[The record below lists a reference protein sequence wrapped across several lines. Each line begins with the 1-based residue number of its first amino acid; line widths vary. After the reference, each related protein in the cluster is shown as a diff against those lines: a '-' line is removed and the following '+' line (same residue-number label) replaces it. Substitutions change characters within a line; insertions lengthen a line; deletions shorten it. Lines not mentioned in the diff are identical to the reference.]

1 MIDSDLLPA
10 DTHGTHAATVAGQR
24 VHRLPGMQAERWR
37 GPQPLQQLVAEPLA
51 IGDLVTWR
59 VDAALQCGAQWRQ
72 CRFDLHTLSRIQ
84 QPLTGPLIQR
94 LSTFGEACPI
104 TVDHQFAVGAP
115 GETVQSVLL
124 APAAQNLLAV
134 QGQAQ
139 QMSGVAAVDRAPAG
153 RQEAQAPAPLPQAR
167 PRTEAQGAVCPRSI
181 QPSACSGTPAS
192 ARARRSDSS
201 AGRRSRS
208 WFPDPRRH
216 AVRSARPSAL
226 GAPENKRWPAR

>member
-1 MIDSDLLPA
+1 
-10 DTHGTHAATVAGQR
+10 
-24 VHRLPGMQAERWR
+24 
-37 GPQPLQQLVAEPLA
+37 VAEPLA

-94 LSTFGEACPI
+94 RSAFGEACPI

-167 PRTEAQGAVCPRSI
+167 PRTEAQGRRL
-181 QPSACSGTPAS
+181 PAQHP
-192 ARARRSDSS
+192 AQCLQ
-201 AGRRSRS
+201 
-208 WFPDPRRH
+208 RH
-216 AVRSARPSAL
+216 AGIGQGRDVAIAQLAAVREAGFQTHVVTPFDQLDRVPLAHQRISGGQPDDAAADDCNTHALLLVFDQSSL
-226 GAPENKRWPAR
+226 GASQRGGQ